1 MKDPTDAAHLELYLL
16 RHAHAGNAS
25 EWTRDDALRPLSP
38 KGRGQ
43 AERLGRHL
51 AELGF
56 QPDSI
61 VSSPKLRA
69 LETAQLVGDALGL
82 SVTTDDRL
90 AGGVDVRAVADVV
103 AGGNGSRVML
113 VGHDPDFSDLC
124 ADLVGAPAIPMKK
137 GALARIDISRR
148 LEPGT
153 GTLRWLLPPDLV
165 VAMLDR

>member
-1 MKDPTDAAHLELYLL
+1 MKDPTDAADLELYLL

-38 KGRGQ
+38 KGRAQ
-43 AERLGRHL
+43 AEGLGRHL
-51 AELGF
+51 AKLRF

-69 LETAQLVGDALGL
+69 VETAQLLADALGL

-90 AGGVDVRAVADVV
+90 AGGVDLRSIASLVA
-103 AGGNGSRVML
+103 AGTGRRVML

-153 GTLRWLLPPDLV
+153 GTLRWLVPPDLV
-165 VAMLDR
+165 VAKLDR